1 MVHGGSLSG
10 RPHRP
15 APARPAQ
22 SLYHTSREAHRVSCH
37 RKDKGLAL
45 GPSASLQHPQNPPL
59 RAQALPSISN
69 MSEDGWGH
77 AGFTAWAE
85 QGGDADVTGTM
96 LCGNGLGD
104 PLNTGDY
111 VTAKYRSVHVLE
123 DTGVCGTRAAH
134 REIQPH
140 YTLGP
145 LTSLRLGG
153 VSPSS
158 PTWSPAGHPE
168 PLEGRRGAYLQSGG
182 RKDVAPA
189 RLSIWGHTA
198 CLLSWPPP
206 PADSTAAPHCAVADG
221 SGWLE
226 AICKQGPGGGRAA
239 RLGPGWRPG

>member
-69 MSEDGWGH
+69 TSEDGRGH

-111 VTAKYRSVHVLE
+111 VTAKYRSVHVIE
-123 DTGVCGTRAAH
+123 RTQVC
-134 REIQPH
+134 
-140 YTLGP
+140 
-145 LTSLRLGG
+145 
-153 VSPSS
+153 V
-158 PTWSPAGHPE
+158 
-168 PLEGRRGAYLQSGG
+168 
-182 RKDVAPA
+182 
-189 RLSIWGHTA
+189 
-198 CLLSWPPP
+198 
-206 PADSTAAPHCAVADG
+206 
-221 SGWLE
+221 
-226 AICKQGPGGGRAA
+226 GPGQPTGKSSHTTPW
-239 RLGPGWRPG
+239 GP